1 MKLLKYSLLVILLT
15 LTQTVRAEILFE
27 GYYKVTQFK
36 KHIGFLVLRHEI
48 DDKTKDFKS
57 TSFIKLAKGGFDL
70 TETYTAVSD
79 QTFLPLSLTYL
90 SAGDKKTKTID
101 AKIKNGKMTG
111 LVVED
116 GKKIKLDSAIPKGA
130 FFSSALYY
138 LMLQSKDGLKTD
150 TKFDFVGITEEGP
163 VPLDGTV
170 SVDKKMVT
178 VGSNQL
184 MKVSN
189 KFAGSEYDNLISS
202 RGEVYSAVTPATSIE
217 TELVKNPED
226 AMSGIKLP
234 SGTLEKIFGSKP
246 AGKQNS
252 FYSKTN

>member
-1 MKLLKYSLLVILLT
+1 MKLLKYYFLLCLLILS
-15 LTQTVRAEILFE
+15 QTARAEILFE

-48 DDKTKDFKS
+48 DDKTKNFKS
-57 TSFIKLAKGGFDL
+57 TSFIKLGKEKFDL
-70 TETYTAVSD
+70 TETYQAISD
-79 QTFLPLSLTYL
+79 PTFIPISLTYL
-90 SAGDKKTKTID
+90 SAGDRKTKTID
-101 AKIKNGKMTG
+101 AKIKNMVMTG

-116 GKKIKLDSAIPKGA
+116 GKKIKLNSPIPKGA

-138 LMLQSKDGLKTD
+138 LMLQSKEGLKTD

-163 VPLDGTV
+163 VPIDGTV
-170 SVDKKMVT
+170 SVDKKMAT

-184 MKVSN
+184 LKVSN

-202 RGEVYSAVTPATSIE
+202 RGEVYSANTPSTSIE
-217 TELVKNPED
+217 TELVKSPED
-226 AMSGIKLP
+226 AMSGIKLAP
-234 SGTLEKIFGSKP
+234 GTLEKIFGSKP
-246 AGKQNS
+246 TGKQNS